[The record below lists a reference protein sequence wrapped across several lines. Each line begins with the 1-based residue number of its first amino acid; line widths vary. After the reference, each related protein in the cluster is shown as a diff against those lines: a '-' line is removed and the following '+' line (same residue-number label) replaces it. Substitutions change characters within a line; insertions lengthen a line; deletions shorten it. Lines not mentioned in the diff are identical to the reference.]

1 MSNLRST
8 GRTPAPAYTTNGCP
22 RATAYNLTHPY
33 LKTSASLLV
42 LTHPYS
48 SLLVLTH
55 PLLSLLVLT
64 PPLGALTFS
73 PPHAS
78 CLHPSFV
85 PSLLLLPLFLSSL
98 PPFLAARHLTFF
110 TSLLSTSPPPSSSFP
125 SHHPFSIRS
134 EFTHLLSAAV
144 FRVRHAP
151 RPKGFTNRRRAT
163 TLPLPALLRRAP
175 AVRRTRA
182 WPFG

>member
-22 RATAYNLTHPY
+22 RATANDLTHPY
-33 LKTSASLLV
+33 LKTSAS
-42 LTHPYS
+42 S
-48 SLLVLTH
+48 
-55 PLLSLLVLT
+55 LVLT

-78 CLHPSFV
+78 CLHPSSV
-85 PSLLLLPLFLSSL
+85 LSLFLSFL
-98 PPFLAARHLTFF
+98 PRCTPSHLLHLAPLNI
-110 TSLLSTSPPPSSSFP
+110 SSSIIPSSSFP
-125 SHHPFSIRS
+125 SRHPFSIRS

-163 TLPLPALLRRAP
+163 TLPLPAPLRRAP
-175 AVRRTRA
+175 AARRTRA
-182 WPFG
+182 WPCG

>member
-22 RATAYNLTHPY
+22 RATANDLTHPY
-33 LKTSASLLV
+33 LKTSASSLV
-42 LTHPYS
+42 LTHPHSS
-48 SLLVLTH
+48 SLH
-55 PLLSLLVLT
+55 LSAPSLFLHLT
-64 PPLGALTFS
+64 PPVFI
-73 PPHAS
+73 
-78 CLHPSFV
+78 LHPS
-85 PSLLLLPLFLSSL
+85 PLSSSPLFLSSL
-98 PPFLAARHLTFF
+98 PRCTPSHLLHLAPLNI
-110 TSLLSTSPPPSSSFP
+110 SSSIIPSSSFP
-125 SHHPFSIRS
+125 SRHPFSIRS

-175 AVRRTRA
+175 AARRTRA
-182 WPFG
+182 WPCG